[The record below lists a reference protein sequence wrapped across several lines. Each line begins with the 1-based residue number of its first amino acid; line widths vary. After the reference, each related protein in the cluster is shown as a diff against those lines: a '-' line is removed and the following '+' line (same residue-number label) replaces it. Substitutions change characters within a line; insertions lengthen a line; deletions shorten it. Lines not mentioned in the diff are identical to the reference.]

1 MKLKIGILGTRGI
14 PNRYGGFEQFAGYL
28 SKGLVEKG
36 HDVTVYNSHDHPYKQ
51 NNWNG
56 VHIVH
61 CYDPESLIGTAG
73 QFMYDLNCI
82 TDARKRKFD
91 ILLVLGYT
99 SSSVW
104 ARLYPKQ
111 SIVITN
117 MDGLEWK
124 RTKYTRHVQRFL
136 EYAEKLAVKFS
147 DQHVADS
154 LPIKDYLDKK
164 YKIDANYISYGADLP
179 GKINEAVLTQYG
191 VSNGNYFLLIARM
204 EPENHIEMILDG
216 LCKQELKRKVLVVG
230 NTANVYGKKLAAKF
244 KNAENVRF
252 AGTIYDTTA
261 LDTLR
266 TCCILYFHGHS
277 VGGTNPSLLEAM
289 ACGALICAHDNPF
302 NRAVLGNDAFYFA
315 SAEDVSQVSLNMPGQ
330 IMVREMMIN
339 NNLEKIRKDHT
350 WEKIIAAYEQLF
362 IQSYQSIKK

>member
-1 MKLKIGILGTRGI
+1 MKLRIGILGTRGI
-14 PNRYGGFEQFAGYL
+14 PNHYGGFEQFAAYL

-36 HDVTVYNSHDHPYKQ
+36 HEVTVYNSHDHPYKQ
-51 NNWNG
+51 NSWNG
-56 VHIVH
+56 VNIIH
-61 CYDPESLIGTAG
+61 CYDPENLIGTAG

-82 TDARKRKFD
+82 TDARKRRFD

-104 ARLYPKQ
+104 ARLYSKQ

-124 RTKYTRHVQRFL
+124 RTKYSRPVQRFL
-136 EYAEKLAVKFS
+136 QYAEKLAIKFS
-147 DQHVADS
+147 HRLVADS

-164 YKIDANYISYGADLP
+164 YKADATYISYGAELP
-179 GKINEAVLTQYG
+179 GKVNEAVLTQYG

-216 LCKQELKRKVLVVG
+216 LSKHEGKQKVLVVG
-230 NTANVYGKKLAAKF
+230 DTANAYGKKLVTKF
-244 KNAENVRF
+244 RNEENIRF
-252 AGTIYDTTA
+252 AGTIYDRSD

-266 TCCILYFHGHS
+266 TCCVLYFHGHS

-289 ACGALICAHDNPF
+289 ACGTLICAHDNPF

-315 SAEDVSQVSLNMPGQ
+315 SAEDVAQVSSNMPGQ
-330 IMVREMMIN
+330 IMVREMMIA
-339 NNLEKIRKDHT
+339 NNLEKIRNDHS
-350 WEKIIAAYEQLF
+350 WEKIISAYEQLF
-362 IQSYQSIKK
+362 IQSYQSDTK